1 MILRISLDELRHIP
15 KNKILV
21 FDLEHTAVE
30 NPELLE
36 FSAVWADG
44 SLAMNSYVRPLHAK
58 EWPHAMEVNH
68 ITPAMVAQAP
78 TIDVVGPRIEALMQE
93 AMAIVGYSYWNDFFV
108 LEKNGVTI
116 PEKTVLPR
124 VDVSIPFSVVYR
136 KHVVDEGNYNQRK
149 LSICAKY
156 YGFTSENWHDSM
168 TDAVATAF
176 CFNRMLSNGDIVL
189 TVPKKK
195 KKKPPVAPIPA
206 CPGKGKHHVR
216 TKEQS
221 HRLTIKRRERR
232 KRAKARMR
240 MAKGMRK

>member
-1 MILRISLDELRHIP
+1 MRISLEELRHIP

-44 SLAMNSYVRPLHAK
+44 RLAMNSYVRPVHAK

-68 ITPAMVAQAP
+68 ITPAMVEHAP
-78 TIDVVGPRIEALMQE
+78 TIDVVGPRIEALLHE

-108 LEKNGVTI
+108 LEKNGIVI

-136 KHVVDEGNYNQRK
+136 KHVLDEGNYNQRK

-168 TDAVATAF
+168 TDAVATAY
-176 CFNRMLSNGDIVL
+176 CFNRMLLNGDIVL

-195 KKKPPVAPIPA
+195 KKKPPVSPA
-206 CPGKGKHHVR
+206 NGKLPKVHVR

-240 MAKGMRK
+240 AKGMRK

>member
-1 MILRISLDELRHIP
+1 
-15 KNKILV
+15 
-21 FDLEHTAVE
+21 
-30 NPELLE
+30 
-36 FSAVWADG
+36 
-44 SLAMNSYVRPLHAK
+44 
-58 EWPHAMEVNH
+58 MEVNH
-68 ITPAMVAQAP
+68 ITPAMVAHAP
-78 TIDVVGPRIEALMQE
+78 TIDVVGPRIEALLHE
-93 AMAIVGYSYWNDFFV
+93 ALAIVGYSYWNDFSV
-108 LEKNGVTI
+108 LEKNGVAI

-136 KHVVDEGNYNQRK
+136 NHVQDEGNYNQRK

-168 TDAVATAF
+168 TDAVATAY
-176 CFNRMLSNGDIVL
+176 CFNRMLLNGDIVL

-195 KKKPPVAPIPA
+195 KKTPPCPL
-206 CPGKGKHHVR
+206 PGKPHVR
-216 TKEQS
+216 TKEQR

>member
-1 MILRISLDELRHIP
+1 MRISLDELRQIP

-21 FDLEHTAVE
+21 FDLEHTAIE

-44 SLAMNSYVRPLHAK
+44 RLAMNSYVRPLHAK
-58 EWPHAMEVNH
+58 EWPHAMEV
-68 ITPAMVAQAP
+68 
-78 TIDVVGPRIEALMQE
+78 TIDVVGPRIEALLQE
-93 AMAIVGYSYWNDFFV
+93 ALAIVGYSYWNDFSV
-108 LEKNGVTI
+108 LEKNGVAI

-136 KHVVDEGNYNQRK
+136 NHVQDEGNYNQRK

-168 TDAVATAF
+168 TDAVATAY
-176 CFNRMLSNGDIVL
+176 CFNRMLLNGDIVL

-195 KKKPPVAPIPA
+195 KKTPPCPL
-206 CPGKGKHHVR
+206 PGKPHGR

>member
-1 MILRISLDELRHIP
+1 M
-15 KNKILV
+15 
-21 FDLEHTAVE
+21 FDLEHTAIE

-44 SLAMNSYVRPLHAK
+44 RLAMNSYVRPLHAK

-68 ITPAMVAQAP
+68 ITPAMVAHAP
-78 TIDVVGPRIEALMQE
+78 TIDVVGPRIEALLHE
-93 AMAIVGYSYWNDFFV
+93 ALAIVGYSYWNDFSV
-108 LEKNGVTI
+108 LEKNGVAI

-136 KHVVDEGNYNQRK
+136 NHVQDEGNYNQRK

-168 TDAVATAF
+168 TDAVATAY
-176 CFNRMLSNGDIVL
+176 CFNRMLLNGDIVL

-195 KKKPPVAPIPA
+195 KKTPPCPL
-206 CPGKGKHHVR
+206 PGKPHGR

-240 MAKGMRK
+240 MAKGMRREGRWSVADRL